1 MKVSTRAWI
10 LVGLL
15 WVVGLLNYLDRQVV
29 FSVLPP
35 LQKELGMSA
44 LQLGLLGSVFLAVY
58 GIFSPFAGFLSDRFS
73 RRGIIFASLLVWSGV
88 TWWTSYARSASEMM
102 WARGLMGVSEACYL
116 PAALALIAAH
126 HGESTRSRANSL
138 HWSGLYVGVT
148 LGGAGG
154 GWIAQHY
161 GWRAVFS
168 ILGVAGV
175 AYSLI
180 LGLTLRWIPESVKQ
194 VGQTAASPMPRLWPA
209 FRELCSIPNFVRLGS
224 TNAISSIGW
233 WMVYTWLPLHLYERF
248 NMSLA
253 QAGFTATV
261 YLQGTSFVGALCG
274 GWLADRWSH
283 TNDRGRLLTQ
293 VIGLLLAGPALFVV
307 GFTHSSPVLITC
319 LLLTGFG
326 RGFYEGNLMPVMCQF
341 TRAELRATGYG
352 IYNFASCVA
361 SGTMIALAGAL
372 KSTLGLGGAIEVSA
386 FIVLACGFYM
396 MRVRFSPV
404 VVAPAPVAVVP
415 VS

>member
-35 LQKELGMSA
+35 LQSELGMSNV
-44 LQLGLLGSVFLAVY
+44 QLGLLGSVFLAVY
-58 GIFSPFAGFLSDRFS
+58 GLCSPFAGFLSDRFS

-88 TWWTSYARSASEMM
+88 TWWTAHASSASEMM

-126 HGESTRSRANSL
+126 HGERTRSRANAL

-154 GWIAQHY
+154 GWIAQQY
-161 GWRAVFS
+161 GWRMVFT

-175 AYSLI
+175 VYSLFI
-180 LGLTLRWIPESVKQ
+180 GLTLRGIPDSAGQ
-194 VGQTAASPMPRLWPA
+194 VARADQKTPQLWPA

-248 NMSLA
+248 HMTLA

-274 GWLADRWSH
+274 GWLADRWTR

-293 VIGLLLAGPALFVV
+293 VLGLLLAGPALFVV
-307 GFTHSSPVLITC
+307 GFTYSSPVLITC

-372 KSTLGLGGAIEVSA
+372 KSTLGLGRAIEISA
-386 FIVLACGFYM
+386 LIVLTCGLYM
-396 MRVRFSPV
+396 MRVRFSRAAAV
-404 VVAPAPVAVVP
+404 AETAAVVAT
-415 VS
+415 

>member
-10 LVGLL
+10 LVCLL

-35 LQKELGMSA
+35 LQSELGMSNV
-44 LQLGLLGSVFLAVY
+44 QLGLLGSVFLAVY
-58 GIFSPFAGFLSDRFS
+58 GICSPFAGFLSDRFS
-73 RRGIIFASLLVWSGV
+73 RRGIIFGSLLVWSGV
-88 TWWTSYARSASEMM
+88 TWWTAHATSASEMM

-126 HGESTRSRANSL
+126 HGERTRSRANSL
-138 HWSGLYVGVT
+138 HWTGLYVGVT

-154 GWIAQHY
+154 GWVAEHY
-161 GWRAVFS
+161 GWRAVFTL
-168 ILGVAGV
+168 LGVAGV
-175 AYSLI
+175 AYSLFI
-180 LGLTLRWIPESVKQ
+180 GLTLRWIPESAAQ
-194 VGQTAASPMPRLWPA
+194 VARGDQKTPRLWPA
-209 FRELCSIPNFVRLGS
+209 FRELLSIPNFVRLGS

-233 WMVYTWLPLHLYERF
+233 WMVYTWLPLHLYEWF
-248 NMSLA
+248 HMSLA
-253 QAGFTATV
+253 EAGFTATI
-261 YLQGTSFVGALCG
+261 YLQGTSFAGAICG
-274 GWLADRWSH
+274 GWLADRWSR

-293 VIGLLLAGPALFVV
+293 VLGLLLAGPALFVV

-372 KSTLGLGGAIEVSA
+372 KSTLGLGRAIEISA
-386 FIVLACGFYM
+386 LIVLTCGIYM
-396 MRVRFSPV
+396 MRVRFSRA
-404 VVAPAPVAVVP
+404 VAKPEPVAVVP
-415 VS
+415 AS

>member
-35 LQKELGMSA
+35 LQSELGMSNM
-44 LQLGLLGSVFLAVY
+44 QLGLLGSVFLAVY
-58 GIFSPFAGFLSDRFS
+58 GLCSPFAGFLSDRFS

-88 TWWTSYARSASEMM
+88 TWWTAHASSASEMM

-126 HGESTRSRANSL
+126 HGERTRSRANSL
-138 HWSGLYVGVT
+138 HWTGLYAGVT

-154 GWIAQHY
+154 GWVGENY
-161 GWRAVFS
+161 GWRAVFML
-168 ILGVAGV
+168 LGVAGV
-175 AYSLI
+175 AYSLFI
-180 LGLTLRWIPESVKQ
+180 GLTLRWIPESAGKIDKK
-194 VGQTAASPMPRLWPA
+194 APSPQLWPA

-248 NMSLA
+248 HMTLA
-253 QAGFTATV
+253 EAGFTATV
-261 YLQGTSFVGALCG
+261 YLQGTSFAGAICG
-274 GWLADRWSH
+274 GWLADRWTR

-293 VIGLLLAGPALFVV
+293 VLGLLLAGPALFVV

-361 SGTMIALAGAL
+361 SGTMIAVAGAL
-372 KSTLGLGGAIEVSA
+372 KSTLGLGRAIEISA
-386 FIVLACGFYM
+386 LIVLTCGLYM
-396 MRVRFSPV
+396 MRVRFSR
-404 VVAPAPVAVVP
+404 VVALPEPVAVP
-415 VS
+415 AA